1 MRLAIISIAVA
12 LAATNGVAQSPG
24 VRAADLTDITAANDR
39 LFRGIRSSDV
49 GAVKVALEQRADVN
63 ARSAEGDTALMFAA
77 VLSTTECLKVLL
89 DGGADPNARD
99 KRGGTALMRA
109 IPNIEKVRLLLDRG
123 AEVDARSD
131 LGVSALMVAAS
142 SPGASDIVKL
152 LLTRKADPTTPAR
165 AGRFAGVPPLMYAV
179 DFGDLES
186 VKALVAAGADVKTG
200 RSNGATPLFWA
211 SNGPLD
217 VLVWLLER
225 GADPNAT
232 NPRGMTP
239 LMGAAGAGAADNV
252 RALLDRGADVNATD
266 ERGTAL
272 IHASGSDR
280 AGTDTIGL
288 LLARGA
294 DPNIV
299 GKRCNRCIHDP
310 RPEDGSMALTALMLA
325 RQRGE
330 SDIVKMLIAAG
341 AKR

>member
-12 LAATNGVAQSPG
+12 ITATNGVAQSRS
-24 VRAADLTDITAANDR
+24 VRAATDLTDITAANDR

-49 GAVKVALEQRADVN
+49 GAVKIALEQHADVN
-63 ARSAEGDTALMFAA
+63 ARSAEGDTPLMFAA
-77 VLSTTECLKVLL
+77 VLSTAECLKVLL
-89 DGGADPNARD
+89 DGGADPNTRD
-99 KRGGTALMRA
+99 KRDGTALMRA

-211 SNGPLD
+211 SNP
-217 VLVWLLER
+217 
-225 GADPNAT
+225 
-232 NPRGMTP
+232 PR
-239 LMGAAGAGAADNV
+239 
-252 RALLDRGADVNATD
+252 
-266 ERGTAL
+266 
-272 IHASGSDR
+272 R
-280 AGTDTIGL
+280 AGL
-288 LLARGA
+288 APRARGRSECDQPA
-294 DPNIV
+294 
-299 GKRCNRCIHDP
+299 RHDTV
-310 RPEDGSMALTALMLA
+310 DGCGRRRRG
-325 RQRGE
+325 RQR
-330 SDIVKMLIAAG
+330 A
-341 AKR
+341 RPP